1 MSPEPAPRGGQA
13 DPSPTEHGEHTP
25 PTSQENV
32 SFRTLVWTAATT
44 RPVEE
49 VAALV
54 ELLKRSGEDPN
65 PGDEALRVAAMS
77 RPVSEVGPLLAL
89 LGEAPHTA
97 EASYEALRAAAVGRS
112 VDEVAQLIKLFDRV
126 QEGSVPV
133 GGPPPGDGTPD
144 AFADTMGMATTTL
157 PTVTHDPYADP
168 YAEPYADPYADPYG
182 DPYGHSGHE
191 YGRPGQGQADAA
203 DPAMRDN
210 PHRDTPPRPQRAPWP
225 AANPRYPGADWPA
238 AGAPAQPGQEVGG
251 VLRSVLRWPAAAA
264 LVLCG
269 LSHLP
274 LGVSESHGGPSDA
287 ISMTIAAVYLL
298 LAGCLAMRD
307 TAVVWTA
314 SAVAAVTVIVLH
326 ALSRAGV
333 LVPLRSS
340 LGDASMWPELLA
352 VGLAIV
358 SAGLAGAALLL
369 RPRRV
374 TPATAGV

>member
-13 DPSPTEHGEHTP
+13 DPSPTEHGEHVP
-25 PTSQENV
+25 ATSQENV

-112 VDEVAQLIKLFDRV
+112 IDEVAQLIKLFDRV
-126 QEGSVPV
+126 QEGRVPV

-157 PTVTHDPYADP
+157 PTVNNDPHV
-168 YAEPYADPYADPYG
+168 DPYADPYG
-182 DPYGHSGHE
+182 DPYGPLGHD
-191 YGRPGQGQADAA
+191 YGRPGQGPADAA
-203 DPAMRDN
+203 DPAMREN
-210 PHRDTPPRPQRAPWP
+210 HRDAPPRPQRAPWP
-225 AANPRYPGADWPA
+225 AANQPYRGADWQA

-287 ISMTIAAVYLL
+287 ISMTIAVVYLL

-307 TAVVWTA
+307 TAVVWTT

-340 LGDASMWPELLA
+340 LGDTTMWPELLA

-374 TPATAGV
+374 TPATAGA

>member
-13 DPSPTEHGEHTP
+13 DLSPTEHGEHVP
-25 PTSQENV
+25 PTRQENV

-54 ELLKRSGEDPN
+54 ELLKRSGDDPN
-65 PGDEALRVAAMS
+65 PGDEALRVAAMT

-112 VDEVAQLIKLFDRV
+112 VDEVAQLIKLFDRA
-126 QEGSVPV
+126 QDGQVPS
-133 GGPPPGDGTPD
+133 PEPSDGDPYHD
-144 AFADTMGMATTTL
+144 SHADTASMATTSL
-157 PTVTHDPYADP
+157 PVHN
-168 YAEPYADPYADPYG
+168 DPYADPYG
-182 DPYGHSGHE
+182 DPYSDPYGHPGSDHG
-191 YGRPGQGQADAA
+191 YGAQGSDHGYAAQGPGGGES
-203 DPAMRDN
+203 AMQ
-210 PHRDTPPRPQRAPWP
+210 DTPPRPQRAPWP
-225 AANPRYPGADWPA
+225 GANAPHGGWPGH
-238 AGAPAQPGQEVGG
+238 GAPTQHGPAVGG

-264 LVLCG
+264 LALCG

-274 LGVSESHGGPSDA
+274 LGAAETQGGASDA
-287 ISMTIAAVYLL
+287 LSMAVAVVYLL
-298 LAGCLAMRD
+298 LAGFLAVRD
-307 TAVVWTA
+307 TSAVWIA
-314 SAVAAVTVIVLH
+314 SAAAAVTVIVLH

-340 LGDASMWPELLA
+340 LGNASMWPELLA
-352 VGLAIV
+352 VALAIV

-374 TPATAGV
+374 SPATAGV

>member
-13 DPSPTEHGEHTP
+13 EPPPTEHGEHAP

-89 LGEAPHTA
+89 LSEAPHTA
-97 EASYEALRAAAVGRS
+97 EASYEALRAAAVSRS
-112 VDEVAQLIKLFDRV
+112 VDEVAQLIRLFDRA
-126 QEGSVPV
+126 QEGRARA
-133 GGPPPGDGTPD
+133 GGPQSGDGSPGAPVD
-144 AFADTMGMATTTL
+144 GAGMATTTL
-157 PTVTHDPYADP
+157 PTVNDPYADRYEDP
-168 YAEPYADPYADPYG
+168 YAEPYVDLYADPYSH
-182 DPYGHSGHE
+182 PGHE
-191 YGRPGQGQADAA
+191 YGYPAPGQAEPA
-203 DPAMRDN
+203 DPAPQD
-210 PHRDTPPRPQRAPWP
+210 PSHQDTPPRPPRAPWP
-225 AANPRYPGADWPA
+225 AANVPRDGGWHDAGEPGR
-238 AGAPAQPGQEVGG
+238 PGHAVGG
-251 VLRSVLRWPAAAA
+251 VLRSVLRWPAAVA

-274 LGVSESHGGPSDA
+274 MGVAGSHGGPSDVL
-287 ISMTIAAVYLL
+287 SMTVAAVYLL

-307 TAVVWTA
+307 TAAVWTA
-314 SAVAAVTVIVLH
+314 SAAAAVTVIVLH

-333 LVPLRSS
+333 LVPLRST
-340 LGDASMWPELLA
+340 LGDGSMWPELAA
-352 VGLAIV
+352 VGLAIL

-369 RPRRV
+369 RPRRMAPV
-374 TPATAGV
+374 VAAV

>member
-13 DPSPTEHGEHTP
+13 DLSPTEHGAYVP

-54 ELLKRSGEDPN
+54 ELLKRSGDDPN
-65 PGDEALRVAAMS
+65 PGDEALRVAAMT

-112 VDEVAQLIKLFDRV
+112 VDEVAQLIKLFDRA
-126 QEGSVPV
+126 QDGHVPTAE
-133 GGPPPGDGTPD
+133 PSDGDDFPD
-144 AFADTMGMATTTL
+144 GHADTAGMATTSL
-157 PTVTHDPYADP
+157 PSLSD
-168 YAEPYADPYADPYG
+168 PYADPYADPYG
-182 DPYGHSGHE
+182 Y
-191 YGRPGQGQADAA
+191 PGPDHGYAA
-203 DPAMRDN
+203 HGPAAPGEPAMRDAT
-210 PHRDTPPRPQRAPWP
+210 HWDAPPRPQRAPWP
-225 AANPRYPGADWPA
+225 GVNAPQGGGWQT
-238 AGAPAQPGQEVGG
+238 AGAPAPPVHAVGG
-251 VLRSVLRWPAAAA
+251 VLRSVLRWPAAATLA
-264 LVLCG
+264 LCG

-274 LGVSESHGGPSDA
+274 VGAAETQGGASDA
-287 ISMTIAAVYLL
+287 LSMAIAVVYLL

-307 TAVVWTA
+307 TAAVWTA
-314 SAVAAVTVIVLH
+314 SAAAAVTVIVLH

-333 LVPLRSS
+333 LVQLRSS
-340 LGDASMWPELLA
+340 LGGASMWPELLA
-352 VGLAIV
+352 VGLAIL

-374 TPATAGV
+374 SPATAGA

>member
-13 DPSPTEHGEHTP
+13 DLSPTEHGEHVP
-25 PTSQENV
+25 RTSQDNV

-54 ELLKRSGEDPN
+54 ELLKRSGDDPN
-65 PGDEALRVAAMS
+65 PGDEALRVAAMT

-112 VDEVAQLIKLFDRV
+112 VDEVAQLIKLFDRAQDGQV
-126 QEGSVPV
+126 PSVEPSD
-133 GGPPPGDGTPD
+133 GDPYHD
-144 AFADTMGMATTTL
+144 SHADTASMATTSL
-157 PTVTHDPYADP
+157 PVHN
-168 YAEPYADPYADPYG
+168 DPYADPYG
-182 DPYGHSGHE
+182 DPYADPYGH
-191 YGRPGQGQADAA
+191 PGPDHGYAA
-203 DPAMRDN
+203 QDPGGGEPAMRDA
-210 PHRDTPPRPQRAPWP
+210 PPRPQRVPWP
-225 AANPRYPGADWPA
+225 GANAPHPGWP
-238 AGAPAQPGQEVGG
+238 GHGGPAQHGPAVGG

-264 LVLCG
+264 LALCG

-274 LGVSESHGGPSDA
+274 LGAAETQGGASDA
-287 ISMTIAAVYLL
+287 LSMAIAVVYLL
-298 LAGCLAMRD
+298 LAGFLAVRD
-307 TAVVWTA
+307 TSAVWIA
-314 SAVAAVTVIVLH
+314 SAAAAVTVIILH

-340 LGDASMWPELLA
+340 LGNASMWPELLA

-374 TPATAGV
+374 SPATAGV

>member
-13 DPSPTEHGEHTP
+13 DLSPTEHGEHVP
-25 PTSQENV
+25 PTRQENV

-54 ELLKRSGEDPN
+54 ELLKRSGDDPN
-65 PGDEALRVAAMS
+65 PGDEALRVAAMT

-112 VDEVAQLIKLFDRV
+112 VDEVAQLIKLFDRA
-126 QEGSVPV
+126 QDGQVPS
-133 GGPPPGDGTPD
+133 PEPSDGDPYHD
-144 AFADTMGMATTTL
+144 SHADTASMATTSL
-157 PTVTHDPYADP
+157 PVHN
-168 YAEPYADPYADPYG
+168 DPYADPYG
-182 DPYGHSGHE
+182 DPYSDPYGHPGSDHG
-191 YGRPGQGQADAA
+191 YGAQGSDHGYAAQGPGGAS
-203 DPAMRDN
+203 R
-210 PHRDTPPRPQRAPWP
+210 RCRTPRRGPSAPLAGRQRA
-225 AANPRYPGADWPA
+225 ARRLAGH
-238 AGAPAQPGQEVGG
+238 GAPTQHGPAVGG

-264 LVLCG
+264 LALCG

-274 LGVSESHGGPSDA
+274 LGAAETQGGASDA
-287 ISMTIAAVYLL
+287 LSMAVAVVYLL
-298 LAGCLAMRD
+298 LAGFLAVRD
-307 TAVVWTA
+307 TSAVWIA
-314 SAVAAVTVIVLH
+314 SAAAAVTVIVLH

-340 LGDASMWPELLA
+340 LGNASMWPELLA
-352 VGLAIV
+352 VALAIV

-374 TPATAGV
+374 SPATAGV

>member
-13 DPSPTEHGEHTP
+13 DPSLTEHGEHTP

-54 ELLKRSGEDPN
+54 ELLKRSGDDPN
-65 PGDEALRVAAMS
+65 PGDEALRVAAMT

-89 LGEAPHTA
+89 LGQAPHTA

-112 VDEVAQLIKLFDRV
+112 VDEVAQLIKLFDRAH
-126 QEGSVPV
+126 EGRVPTV
-133 GGPPPGDGTPD
+133 EPSDGGDFPDGH
-144 AFADTMGMATTTL
+144 ADTANLATTAL
-157 PTVTHDPYADP
+157 PSLSDPYADP
-168 YAEPYADPYADPYG
+168 YPDPYG
-182 DPYGHSGHE
+182 Y
-191 YGRPGQGQADAA
+191 PGPDHGYATHGPAA
-203 DPAMRDN
+203 AAGDPAMRDAT
-210 PHRDTPPRPQRAPWP
+210 HWDAPPRPQRAPWP
-225 AANPRYPGADWPA
+225 GANAPQDGGWHT
-238 AGAPAQPGQEVGG
+238 AGSPAQPAYAVGG
-251 VLRSVLRWPAAAA
+251 VLRSVLRWPAAATLA
-264 LVLCG
+264 LCG

-274 LGVSESHGGPSDA
+274 VGAAETPGGASDVLSMA
-287 ISMTIAAVYLL
+287 IAVVYLV

-307 TAVVWTA
+307 TAAVWTA
-314 SAVAAVTVIVLH
+314 SAAAAVTVIVLH

-333 LVPLRSS
+333 LVQLRSS
-340 LGDASMWPELLA
+340 LGTASMWPELLA
-352 VGLAIV
+352 VGLAIM

-374 TPATAGV
+374 SPATAGA

>member
-1 MSPEPAPRGGQA
+1 MSPEPAPRGGQS
-13 DPSPTEHGEHTP
+13 DPSPTDHGEHIP
-25 PTSQENV
+25 SSSQENV

-54 ELLKRSGEDPN
+54 ELLKRSGDDPN
-65 PGDEALRVAAMS
+65 PGDEALRVAAMT
-77 RPVSEVGPLLAL
+77 RPVSELGPLLAM
-89 LGEAPHTA
+89 LGQTPHTA

-112 VDEVAQLIKLFDRV
+112 VDEVVQLIRLFDRG
-126 QEGSVPV
+126 QEGHIPVTGVPD
-133 GGPPPGDGTPD
+133 GDAYSDGHADTATMGTTGPP
-144 AFADTMGMATTTL
+144 AYN
-157 PTVTHDPYADP
+157 DPYADP
-168 YAEPYADPYADPYG
+168 YPDPYG
-182 DPYGHSGHE
+182 
-191 YGRPGQGQADAA
+191 QQAPDGYPAGA
-203 DPAMRDN
+203 HGEPAMRDGA
-210 PHRDTPPRPQRAPWP
+210 PPEPPPRPQRAPWP
-225 AANPRYPGADWPA
+225 SATAAHGGRDWPA
-238 AGAPAQPGQEVGG
+238 GETPAQAAHAVGG

-264 LVLCG
+264 LALCG

-274 LGVSESHGGPSDA
+274 VGPVETNGGSSDA
-287 ISMTIAAVYLL
+287 ISLTIAVVYLL
-298 LAGCLAMRD
+298 LAGCLAVRD
-307 TAVVWTA
+307 TAAIWTA
-314 SAVAAVTVIVLH
+314 SAAAAVTVIILH

-340 LGDASMWPELLA
+340 LGDATIWPELLA

>member
-1 MSPEPAPRGGQA
+1 MSPEPAPRGGEA
-13 DPSPTEHGEHTP
+13 GLSPTGHGEDHPT
-25 PTSQENV
+25 TSQENV

-65 PGDEALRVAAMS
+65 PGDEALRVAAMT
-77 RPVSEVGPLLAL
+77 RPVSEVGPLLAM

-112 VDEVAQLIKLFDRV
+112 VDEVAQLIKLFDRA
-126 QEGSVPV
+126 QEGRPADGAPPA
-133 GGPPPGDGTPD
+133 GGDFPDGHH
-144 AFADTMGMATTTL
+144 DTAGPATATL
-157 PTVTHDPYADP
+157 PTVNDPSLDPYP
-168 YAEPYADPYADPYG
+168 
-182 DPYGHSGHE
+182 DPYGHPAPDHGYPTPH
-191 YGRPGQGQADAA
+191 PGPGAA
-203 DPAMRDN
+203 PGEPVMRDAT
-210 PHRDTPPRPQRAPWP
+210 HRDAPPRPQRAPWP
-225 AANPRYPGADWPA
+225 AANVPPAGAGWHA
-238 AGAPAQPGQEVGG
+238 AGAPAAPGQAVGG

-264 LVLCG
+264 LALCG

-274 LGVSESHGGPSDA
+274 VGAAETHGGSSDA
-287 ISMTIAAVYLL
+287 LSMTIAAVYLL
-298 LAGCLAMRD
+298 LAGCLALRD
-307 TAVVWTA
+307 TAAVWAA
-314 SAVAAVTVIVLH
+314 SAAAAVTVIVLH

-340 LGDASMWPELLA
+340 LGDASTWPELLA
-352 VGLAIV
+352 VGLAIL

-374 TPATAGV
+374 SPATAGV